1 METKKIR
8 ITGAQL
14 SFTFGAIQE
23 NKSKILNT
31 LEEAEKINS
40 DIVVFP
46 ELCVTGYPPEDL
58 LLRESFVGKNF
69 AVLEEIAE
77 FSGRTSGVIGFVDRS
92 LEEQTMDNV
101 DRNITNAAA
110 IVQNGDVKGIYH
122 KSFLP
127 NYSVFDEARYFAK
140 GTKPEEIFWYEDI
153 AVGINI
159 CEDIWINNGPAEE
172 QVKKG
177 ASLIININA
186 SPFDI
191 NKTESRKV
199 NVRDKA
205 KKLKV
210 PILYLNM
217 VGGQDELVFDGG
229 SFLVD
234 ADGNII
240 YEAGQFSEEIFS
252 FDLELEIKNVKSE
265 NKLIVNEKKSDLPP
279 LKTSDSL
286 SELESMYAALKMGL
300 SDYVEKNNFKKV
312 LVGLSGGI
320 DSALTAT
327 IAVDALTSD
336 NVIGVAMTSKF
347 NPKSSL
353 EDAKE
358 LADNLNIE
366 LKTVNIEET
375 AEKFRNLLKDNIDD
389 DLKSVVAENIQ
400 SRIRGNILMGLS
412 NQLGAMVV
420 STGNKSEMAVG
431 YSTLY
436 GDLVGGFALLKDVYK
451 TEVYKLSDYR
461 NSISKVIPQN
471 IIEKKPSAEL
481 SEDQYDSDSLP
492 EYDLLDKILKMYIEL
507 DYSSEKIINS
517 DIDKEVVFDILE
529 KIDRNEYKRKQVAPG
544 VKLTSRAFGKD
555 RRMPITNTYIRDLSL
570 IHI

>member
-1 METKKIR
+1 VDTKKIR

-14 SFTFGAIQE
+14 SFSVGAIQE

-31 LEEAEKINS
+31 LEQAEKINS

-46 ELCVTGYPPEDL
+46 ELCITGYPPEDL

-92 LEEQTMDNV
+92 LEEQTTDNV
-101 DRNITNAAA
+101 YRNITNAAA

-122 KSFLP
+122 KCYLP

-140 GTKPEEIFWYEDI
+140 GTKPEELFWYEDI
-153 AVGINI
+153 GVGINV
-159 CEDIWINNGPAEE
+159 CEDIWIDEGPAEE
-172 QVKKG
+172 QVKRG

-191 NKTESRKV
+191 DKTQSRKEKV
-199 NVRDKA
+199 IYKA
-205 KKLKV
+205 KKLNV
-210 PILYLNM
+210 PIIYLNM

-229 SFLVD
+229 SFVVD
-234 ADGNII
+234 SDGNII
-240 YEAGQFSEEIFS
+240 YQASQFVEEVFS
-252 FDLELEIKNVKSE
+252 FDIDLEVKNVKSE
-265 NKLIVNEKKSDLPP
+265 NKLIINEKNSDIP
-279 LKTSDSL
+279 LIESTKPL
-286 SELESMYAALKMGL
+286 EELESMYSALKLGL
-300 SDYVEKNNFKKV
+300 SDYVKKNNFKKV
-312 LVGLSGGI
+312 LVGISGGI

-327 IAVDALTSD
+327 IAVDSLSSD
-336 NVIGVAMTSKF
+336 NVIGVAMPSRF
-347 NPKSSL
+347 NPESSL
-353 EDAKE
+353 KDAEE
-358 LADNLNIE
+358 LAKNLNIE
-366 LKTVNIEET
+366 LKTINIEDT
-375 AEKFRNLLKDNIDD
+375 AERFKDLIGSNIDES
-389 DLKSVVAENIQ
+389 LESVVKENIQ
-400 SRIRGNILMGLS
+400 ARIRGNILMALS

-451 TEVYKLSDYR
+451 TEVYKLSKYR
-461 NSISKVIPQN
+461 NSTSKVIPKN
-471 IIEKKPSAEL
+471 IISKKPSAEL
-481 SEDQYDSDSLP
+481 SEDQYDSDTLP

-507 DYSSEKIINS
+507 DYSSEKIIES
-517 DIDKEVVFDILE
+517 GIEKDVVFDILE

-555 RRMPITNTYIRDLSL
+555 RRMPITNTYIRDRY
-570 IHI
+570 